1 MTTSTLNKLL
11 HTPIVDM
18 PEWSKGFAK
27 RCHACGL
34 TNLQDIV
41 QLGTHEVSK
50 PRYLG
55 PIYFR
60 ELVDYLQ
67 AQQLLLLLNRPV
79 YPPASPST
87 C

>member
-11 HTPIVDM
+11 HTPIADLHA
-18 PEWSKGFAK
+18 WSKGFAK

-41 QLGTHEVSK
+41 QLGAHEVSK

-60 ELVDYLQ
+60 ELVDYLHER
-67 AQQLLLLLNRPV
+67 QLLLVFPD
-79 YPPASPST
+79 
-87 C
+87 